1 VSESFTLGNAID
13 INPVPLHWCVERTN
27 NELEDDMKAMVYTQY
42 GPLDVLKLEE
52 VEKPVP
58 KENEVLI
65 KVHAASVTFGDLA
78 AVKGE
83 PFMVRFTLGLREPK
97 YKILGKD
104 VAGQVEAVGAD
115 VKQFMPGNKVFG
127 DLSECGWGAY
137 AEYVSVPENAL
148 VQKPANV
155 TFEAAAAVP
164 ESGVVAL
171 QGLREKGQ
179 IRSGQKVLIYGASGG
194 IGTFAVQIAKSFGAE
209 VTGVC
214 STRNLDMV
222 RSLGA
227 DHVIDYTKED
237 FTQNG
242 EQYDLILATAGY
254 RSIFDYKRA
263 LAPGG
268 NYVATGGDM
277 AQIFQPM
284 LLGPWLSTGGR
295 KMTNLAMKPDKEDL
309 TFVKELIEAGKVVP
323 VIDKRFPLRELP
335 EALRYYGEGHSRGK
349 VVITVAH

>member
-1 VSESFTLGNAID
+1 
-13 INPVPLHWCVERTN
+13 
-27 NELEDDMKAMVYTQY
+27 MKAIVQTAY
-42 GPLDVLKLEE
+42 GEPFEVLELKDVETPAH
-52 VEKPVP
+52 V
-58 KENEVLI
+58 NDEVLI
-65 KVHAASVTFGDLA
+65 KVRAASITFGDLA

-83 PFMVRFTLGLREPK
+83 PAIARLSLGLKEPK
-97 YKILGKD
+97 IKTPGKD
-104 VAGQVEAVGAD
+104 VAGVVEAVGPN
-115 VKQFMPGNKVFG
+115 VKQFKPGDEVFG
-127 DLSECGWGAY
+127 DLSESGWGAY
-137 AEYVSVPENAL
+137 AEYVSVSENAL
-148 VQKPANV
+148 VQKPANI

-164 ESGVVAL
+164 ESAVVAL
-171 QGLREKGQ
+171 QGLQDKGDIQ
-179 IRSGQKVLIYGASGG
+179 SGQKVLIYGASGG

-214 STRNLDMV
+214 STRNLEMI

-242 EQYDLILATAGY
+242 VQYELIVATAGY

-268 NYVATGGDM
+268 RYVATGGEM

-284 LLGPWLSTGGR
+284 LLGPLVSSGGR

-309 TFVKELIEAGKVVP
+309 TYVKELIEAGKVTP
-323 VIDKRFPLRELP
+323 VIDKSYPLSELP
-335 EALRYYGEGHSRGK
+335 EALRYYSEGRSRGK
-349 VVITVAH
+349 VVVTVEH